1 MTTHQTQTGFQSVSH
16 ERPILEQDID
26 AYQAKEKLPEP
37 TACPQ
42 CGALFHKGHWQWG
55 TAPNDAHREIC
66 PACHRMNDHCP
77 AGFVTLEGDFFKT
90 HNEDIMHLIR
100 NHEQHQRA
108 EHPLKRIM
116 AIERIEGKDN
126 ALLVTTTDIHLARGI
141 GEALHHAYQ
150 GELELKYNAGEH
162 LLRVRWS
169 R

>member
-1 MTTHQTQTGFQSVSH
+1 MTIHQTQTGFQSTSH

-42 CGALFHKGHWQWG
+42 CGALFHQGHWQWG
-55 TAPNDAHREIC
+55 TAPNDAHKESC

-77 AGFVTLEGDFFKT
+77 AGFVTLEGEFLKI
-90 HNEDIMHLIR
+90 HSEDILHLIR

-116 AIERIEGKDN
+116 AIEKIEGKDN